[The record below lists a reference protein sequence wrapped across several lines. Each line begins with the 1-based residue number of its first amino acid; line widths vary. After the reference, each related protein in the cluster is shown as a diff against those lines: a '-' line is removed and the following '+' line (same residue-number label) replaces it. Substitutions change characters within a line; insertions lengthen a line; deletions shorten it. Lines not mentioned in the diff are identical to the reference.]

1 MSLVLTS
8 GPVLEPVSL
17 AEAKAHLRIDHAAD
31 DALLQS
37 LIVTSRLHVEAA
49 LSLALITQSWS
60 WMLDQWPKG
69 RIFALPLRPVTAIAH
84 VKLWRRDA
92 TAETLAPAA
101 FFLDGA
107 NNPARLVPMAPST
120 IGDPERP
127 ANGIEIAFT
136 AGYGPAAGDVP
147 ATIRQAL
154 LLLIA
159 HWYEHREPVEIG
171 NGITAVPVMV
181 SELLHPFRR
190 KRLT

>member
-1 MSLVLTS
+1 MSLVLMS
-8 GPVLEPVSL
+8 GPALEPVTL
-17 AEAKAHLRIDHAAD
+17 AEAKAHLRIDHDAD
-31 DALLQS
+31 DVLLQS
-37 LIVTSRLHVEAA
+37 LIVTSRLHIEAA

-92 TAETLAPAA
+92 TAVTLPSDA
-101 FFLDGA
+101 FYLDGA
-107 NNPARLVPMAPST
+107 HNPARLVPMSPSPL
-120 IGDPERP
+120 GEPERP
-127 ANGIEIAFT
+127 ANGIEVVFT
-136 AGYGPAAGDVP
+136 AGFGPAAADVP

-159 HWYEHREPVEIG
+159 HWYEHRDPSQVG
-171 NGITAVPVMV
+171 NGVTAVPSMV

-190 KRLT
+190 KRLS